1 MKTIQIVFFIITML
15 LITSLMR
22 DEFLSRSYIIKSSIA
37 GVIWIVMVILLIK
50 EYKDKYKDR

>member
-1 MKTIQIVFFIITML
+1 MKSVKYIFLIAML
-15 LITSLMR
+15 LLVLLAMK

-37 GVIWIVMVILLIK
+37 GVIWIGLVILLVK